1 MIKKNYSS
9 VIIMNLFAAL
19 TFILALAACTAEDN
33 PDPTGSE
40 YLEITVQGNETRQ
53 TIHNFGASDAWSTQ
67 FVGKNWP
74 LEKRE
79 QIAEW
84 LFSMETDTEGS
95 PKGIGLTAWRF
106 NIGGGSAWQGAGS
119 GINDEWRRAESFMTS
134 EDTYDWTAH
143 QGQRWFMNAA
153 QQHGVETM
161 IGFVNSPPVYLT
173 KNGRAYSSDPDNYNL
188 PEENYSAF
196 AEYLAQVVMQLE
208 ENDQIR
214 LDYLSPFNEPQ
225 WDWTNSG
232 QEGTPAQNSEI
243 AAVTRIINQ
252 KLQEYNLQTL
262 LEIPEA
268 ATLVYLYDQH
278 DRPGRGN
285 QIHAFFNPQSPH
297 YIGNL
302 SHMAPKVAGHSY
314 FTTFPVNDM
323 STVRKSLKNII
334 DNHSTPLEFWM
345 TEYCVLENNS
355 EINGNGRDLGMPT
368 ALYAARV
375 VFSDLVI
382 GGANAWQWWLA
393 VSPYDYKDGL
403 VYTDYN
409 KMDGAIYDSKWL
421 WALGNFSRFV
431 RPGMQRVAVAR
442 NDGRT
447 DEATLDNVMATAF
460 VSPDGTNATAVL
472 INYTQ
477 NTIPVKI
484 ILKDLPASENMN
496 IYLTD
501 ARAGHNLKFV
511 ETYTSGQIFD
521 LPPRSVVTFSNHL

>member
-1 MIKKNYSS
+1 
-9 VIIMNLFAAL
+9 MNHSPVKLMNILTIL
-19 TFILALAACTAEDN
+19 TFVLAMAGCTDGD
-33 PDPTGSE
+33 DPINTGSE
-40 YLEITVQGNETRQ
+40 YLEITIQGNETRQ

-74 LEKRE
+74 DEKRE
-79 QIAEW
+79 QIAQW
-84 LFSMETDTEGS
+84 LFSTEMDTEGS
-95 PKGIGLTAWRF
+95 PEGIGLTAWRF
-106 NIGGGSAWQGAGS
+106 NIGGGSAWQGGQS
-119 GINDEWRRAESFMTS
+119 GINDEWRRAESFMTG
-134 EDTYDWTAH
+134 EDAFDWDAH

-153 QQHGVETM
+153 KQHGVETI
-161 IGFVNSPPVYLT
+161 IGFVNSPPVFLT

-188 PEENYSAF
+188 HQDNYEAF
-196 AEYLAQVVMQLE
+196 ADYLANVIIQLE
-208 ENDQIR
+208 QNDQIL

-225 WDWTNSG
+225 WDWTNSS

-252 KLQEYNLQTL
+252 KLQEYNLETR

-268 ATLVYLYDQH
+268 ATLVYLFDEH

-285 QIHAFFNPQSPH
+285 QIYAFFNPQSPH
-297 YIGNL
+297 YIGDL

-323 STVRKSLKNII
+323 STVRKLLKNTVES
-334 DNHSTPLEFWM
+334 HETPLEFWM
-345 TEYCVLENNS
+345 TEYTILENNS
-355 EINGNGRDLGMPT
+355 EINGNGRDLGMNT

-409 KMDGAIYDSKWL
+409 KFDGLMYDSKWL

-447 DEATLDNVMATAF
+447 DETTLDNVMSTAF
-460 VSPDGTNATAVL
+460 VSADGTKSTAVL
-472 INYTQ
+472 INYTE
-477 NTIPVKI
+477 NNIPVRI
-484 ILKDLPASENMN
+484 NLKDLPQINDLH

-501 ARAGHNLKFV
+501 ARDENDLKFSGSYIPG
-511 ETYTSGQIFD
+511 ETFD
-521 LPPRSVVTFSNHL
+521 LPPRSVATFSNHP